1 MYATVISSHE
11 AERLATLYQYNVLDT
26 ASEPAFDRITQLA
39 ARWFQVPI
47 ALISLVDRD
56 QVWLKSCFGMEATPI
71 RREEALCAKAILSA
85 EPLIIPDAATDLRF
99 SKNPKVVGPPHIRFY
114 AGVPLTMPNGHRVGT
129 LSIIDYQPR
138 QFSGEECERLQDLA
152 VLVQDQIEL
161 RTNRLAPGYSEATL
175 KKYNQV
181 LVDLTSSQ
189 VLSRGDLK
197 ASVQKLT
204 CTTAQT
210 LRVARASV
218 WMYAENDS
226 KIRCIDLFELD
237 THRHSEGFELLAKH
251 YPAYFNSLEVERV
264 IAAHDASSDPRT
276 KELSDSYLFPFGITS
291 MLDAPIRLGNRK
303 LGVLCLEHIGP
314 PCHWTLEEQQF
325 AASVADL
332 MTVAIEAAEHRRAEI
347 ALRTSEQYLH
357 HMLEHIGL
365 ISVQL
370 DQRGKVTFCNRYL
383 LEVTGYQKVQVIG
396 KNWFEQF
403 LPADQRVQAATR
415 FRNNL
420 AQQKITLHKEQEI
433 ETSTGERRLISWY
446 NTLLFGPTGDVEGTA
461 SIGIDITEKKRA
473 EDTLRNSEARNR
485 ILLDSIPDV
494 MFRFSQ
500 LGNTLE
506 YRPGKDLDPF
516 GVTEDIIGTNV
527 FEWMPDEVGQQVM
540 YQMERALQ
548 TGEVQSLEFQ
558 TTVGTLVRD
567 YEARFV
573 VSGHN
578 EVLVIVR
585 DIVKR
590 KQIEN
595 ELRQARNEL
604 ELRVQERTAELE
616 TANQALRHEISER
629 KQFELAL
636 SESEERYREL
646 FQNSPLGIYRSTAE
660 GQILM
665 ANPAMTRMLGYVS
678 FDELKSCNLN
688 NKSDFSPEFSR
699 SQFLEMLL
707 QTNEITG
714 LETSWQRRDGTK
726 IFVRE
731 NARAVF
737 TPDGTLLH
745 VEGTVEDITEH
756 KLAELELIHSQERYQ
771 ILFESNPFPVFVFDA
786 ETLAFLAVN
795 HAAVNHYG
803 YSPEEFLA
811 MTIKDIRPKEDVPKL
826 LALLETIPPKTAV
839 QGVWQHR
846 KKDGTLIDVELT
858 THTML
863 FEGRP
868 ARSVIVNDVTDRKQA
883 EEALRQSEERYR
895 DLYENANDMFYT
907 HDLQGRFTSCNKATE
922 RVSGYSRAE
931 ALTMSIAQVVAP
943 EDVEFAREMM
953 LAKLS
958 MNTPTTYEL
967 NFITKDGRCIPT
979 EVSSRLI
986 FKDGKPIGVQGTAR
1000 DITERKQA
1008 EEMIKVARDSAL
1020 ESARLKSQFLA
1031 NMSHEIRTPLNG
1043 VIGMT
1048 RLLADTKLTP
1058 KQRDYV
1064 ETIQHSGDTLLTIIN
1079 EILDLSKIEAGK
1091 VTIESIPFAL
1101 ESVLQQTYKVVGER
1115 AQSKG
1120 LELKLQVDRKV
1131 PHELKGDPVR
1141 LRQILMNLV
1150 GNAVKFTERGTV
1162 AIQVSQ
1168 ERQTDDT
1175 VMLRFEVT
1183 DTGIGI
1189 PPEGRKVLF
1198 QPFAQAD
1205 GSTTRKYG
1213 GTGLGLAICKQL
1225 TELMGGQIG
1234 FESTVGQGSL
1244 FWFTVPLQKPEL
1256 ESASQTMEEAMFKN
1270 LRLLLLDDDPDS
1282 AQTLKEQL
1290 TEWQIQVHCATRGSQ
1305 AIEMLHLAV
1314 DQQSPFQVL
1323 ILNLN
1328 MPERQSFELC
1338 HVIQADARLSDTT
1351 ILLFVSP
1358 QELEDDE
1365 ALTLS
1370 GSELYLNKPVTPSAL
1385 YNCLL
1390 KVLDPTRKTG
1400 TLPVIPNPTLTE
1412 SKVKT
1417 GPLGQP
1423 RVLVVE
1429 DNKVNQI
1436 LAKITL
1442 ENLNV
1447 RVDLAEDGFKAL
1459 EALAKTSY
1467 DLIFMDCQLPLMDG
1481 FETTAVI
1488 REQEMVSNR
1497 HIPVIALTANAM
1509 RGDRERCL
1517 AAGMDDYVSKPFQPQ
1532 DFQSILERWLPKI
1545 AEPPTPEPEPPIR
1558 PLEQSYQPDEKVLSS
1573 DSLEQ
1578 LMTLAEGDGSFL
1590 HDFLELAYT
1599 NFAEHITTLHKT
1611 VPLTKRKRLRETA
1624 HSLKGACATIG
1635 AATMVDLCHQLEE
1648 FAAETPVSTVHDL
1661 ITQLEQAFTQV
1672 KTEMTAYLRNKRL

>member
-56 QVWLKSCFGMEATPI
+56 QVWIKSCFGMQAAPI
-71 RREEALCAKAILSA
+71 RREEALCAEAILSA
-85 EPLIIPDAATDLRF
+85 EPLIIPDAVTDSRF
-99 SKNPKVVGPPHIRFY
+99 SENPKVAGPPHIRFY

-129 LSIIDYQPR
+129 LSIIDDQPR

-210 LRVARASV
+210 LRVARVSL
-218 WMYAENDS
+218 WMYADNDS

-251 YPAYFNSLEVERV
+251 YPTYFNSLEIERV

-276 KELSDSYLFPFGITS
+276 KEFSDSYLFPFGITS
-291 MLDAPIRLGNRK
+291 MLDAPVRLGNRK

-314 PCHWTLEEQQF
+314 PRQWTLEEQQF
-325 AASVADL
+325 AASLADL
-332 MTVAIEAAEHRRAEI
+332 ITVAIEAAEHQRAEI

-365 ISVQL
+365 IAVQL
-370 DQRGKVTFCNRYL
+370 DQQGTVTFCNRYL
-383 LEVTGYQKVQVIG
+383 LEVTGYQKAQVIG

-433 ETSTGERRLISWY
+433 ETLTGNRRLISWY
-446 NTLLFGPTGDVEGTA
+446 NTLLFGPAGDVEGTA
-461 SIGIDITEKKRA
+461 SIGIDITEKKQA

-558 TTVGTLVRD
+558 TTVGALVRD

-573 VSGHN
+573 VSGQN

-616 TANQALRHEISER
+616 KANQALRHEISER

-699 SQFLEMLL
+699 SQFLKMLL

-737 TPDGTLLH
+737 TPDGMLLH

-803 YSPEEFLA
+803 YSSEEFLA
-811 MTIKDIRPKEDVPKL
+811 MTIKDIRPDEDVPKL
-826 LALLETIPPKTAV
+826 LTLLETIPPKTAI

-1120 LELKLQVDRKV
+1120 LNLKLQVDRKV

-1256 ESASQTMEEAMFKN
+1256 ESASQTMEEALFKN

-1305 AIEMLHLAV
+1305 AIELLHLAV

-1365 ALTLS
+1365 VLKLS

-1459 EALAKTSY
+1459 EALAKISY

-1488 REQEMVSNR
+1488 REQEMLSNR

-1532 DFQSILERWLPKI
+1532 DFQSILERWLPKVS
-1545 AEPPTPEPEPPIR
+1545 ETPTPESEPPIL

-1578 LMTLAEGDGSFL
+1578 LMTLADGDGSFL

-1635 AATMVDLCHQLEE
+1635 AATMVDLC
-1648 FAAETPVSTVHDL
+1648 
-1661 ITQLEQAFTQV
+1661 
-1672 KTEMTAYLRNKRL
+1672 

>member
-1 MYATVISSHE
+1 
-11 AERLATLYQYNVLDT
+11 
-26 ASEPAFDRITQLA
+26 
-39 ARWFQVPI
+39 
-47 ALISLVDRD
+47 
-56 QVWLKSCFGMEATPI
+56 
-71 RREEALCAKAILSA
+71 
-85 EPLIIPDAATDLRF
+85 
-99 SKNPKVVGPPHIRFY
+99 
-114 AGVPLTMPNGHRVGT
+114 
-129 LSIIDYQPR
+129 
-138 QFSGEECERLQDLA
+138 
-152 VLVQDQIEL
+152 
-161 RTNRLAPGYSEATL
+161 
-175 KKYNQV
+175 
-181 LVDLTSSQ
+181 
-189 VLSRGDLK
+189 
-197 ASVQKLT
+197 
-204 CTTAQT
+204 
-210 LRVARASV
+210 
-218 WMYAENDS
+218 
-226 KIRCIDLFELD
+226 
-237 THRHSEGFELLAKH
+237 
-251 YPAYFNSLEVERV
+251 
-264 IAAHDASSDPRT
+264 
-276 KELSDSYLFPFGITS
+276 
-291 MLDAPIRLGNRK
+291 
-303 LGVLCLEHIGP
+303 
-314 PCHWTLEEQQF
+314 
-325 AASVADL
+325 
-332 MTVAIEAAEHRRAEI
+332 
-347 ALRTSEQYLH
+347 
-357 HMLEHIGL
+357 
-365 ISVQL
+365 
-370 DQRGKVTFCNRYL
+370 
-383 LEVTGYQKVQVIG
+383 
-396 KNWFEQF
+396 
-403 LPADQRVQAATR
+403 
-415 FRNNL
+415 
-420 AQQKITLHKEQEI
+420 
-433 ETSTGERRLISWY
+433 
-446 NTLLFGPTGDVEGTA
+446 
-461 SIGIDITEKKRA
+461 
-473 EDTLRNSEARNR
+473 
-485 ILLDSIPDV
+485 
-494 MFRFSQ
+494 
-500 LGNTLE
+500 
-506 YRPGKDLDPF
+506 
-516 GVTEDIIGTNV
+516 
-527 FEWMPDEVGQQVM
+527 
-540 YQMERALQ
+540 
-548 TGEVQSLEFQ
+548 
-558 TTVGTLVRD
+558 
-567 YEARFV
+567 
-573 VSGHN
+573 
-578 EVLVIVR
+578 
-585 DIVKR
+585 
-590 KQIEN
+590 
-595 ELRQARNEL
+595 
-604 ELRVQERTAELE
+604 
-616 TANQALRHEISER
+616 
-629 KQFELAL
+629 
-636 SESEERYREL
+636 
-646 FQNSPLGIYRSTAE
+646 
-660 GQILM
+660 
-665 ANPAMTRMLGYVS
+665 
-678 FDELKSCNLN
+678 
-688 NKSDFSPEFSR
+688 
-699 SQFLEMLL
+699 
-707 QTNEITG
+707 
-714 LETSWQRRDGTK
+714 
-726 IFVRE
+726 
-731 NARAVF
+731 
-737 TPDGTLLH
+737 
-745 VEGTVEDITEH
+745 
-756 KLAELELIHSQERYQ
+756 
-771 ILFESNPFPVFVFDA
+771 
-786 ETLAFLAVN
+786 
-795 HAAVNHYG
+795 
-803 YSPEEFLA
+803 
-811 MTIKDIRPKEDVPKL
+811 
-826 LALLETIPPKTAV
+826 
-839 QGVWQHR
+839 
-846 KKDGTLIDVELT
+846 
-858 THTML
+858 
-863 FEGRP
+863 
-868 ARSVIVNDVTDRKQA
+868 SVIVNDVTDRKQA

-1120 LELKLQVDRKV
+1120 LNLKLQVDRKV

-1256 ESASQTMEEAMFKN
+1256 ESASQTMEEALFKN

-1314 DQQSPFQVL
+1314 DQQAPFQVL

-1328 MPERQSFELC
+1328 LPQRQSFELC

-1365 ALTLS
+1365 VLKLS

-1459 EALAKTSY
+1459 EALAKISY

-1488 REQEMVSNR
+1488 REQEMLSNR

-1545 AEPPTPEPEPPIR
+1545 AEPPTPEPEPPTP

-1573 DSLEQ
+1573 DALEQ
-1578 LMTLAEGDGSFL
+1578 LMALAEGDGSFYMIFWSWL
-1590 HDFLELAYT
+1590 TPILQSTSQPCIKRCHSPNAKDSVKPHIPSRVPAPQLAPPPWWIYAISWK
-1599 NFAEHITTLHKT
+1599 NSQ
-1611 VPLTKRKRLRETA
+1611 RKPRFRRFRT
-1624 HSLKGACATIG
+1624 
-1635 AATMVDLCHQLEE
+1635 
-1648 FAAETPVSTVHDL
+1648 
-1661 ITQLEQAFTQV
+1661 
-1672 KTEMTAYLRNKRL
+1672 